1 MQKGGF
7 IKMENNKL
15 CMPRNA
21 SGMTYAFCGGKGEIS
36 YLSKLVA
43 ERKNSLSAKCGGK
56 ALYIDVASATAD
68 AHVCRIGLKSQ
79 PYPRQMCIAVSP
91 CLSAKK
97 ETKENEEEQ
106 V

>member
-7 IKMENNKL
+7 IKMKNNRL
-15 CMPRNA
+15 CIPRNA

-36 YLSKLVA
+36 YLSKLAA
-43 ERKNSLSAKCGGK
+43 ERGNSLSTKCGGK
-56 ALYIDVASATAD
+56 ALYIDIATATAD

-97 ETKENEEEQ
+97 ETKDNEEEK